1 MELKI
6 DKKEVKK
13 RNNNNNHEAR
23 LGPGLRANRHLD
35 PKSKCWSTLNSQCKV
50 TIRTCPFDNCDE
62 SFMNW
67 SVFNRISN
75 QTRATYMSFS

>member
-6 DKKEVKK
+6 DKKEVKKK

-35 PKSKCWSTLNSQCKV
+35 PKSKC
-50 TIRTCPFDNCDE
+50 
-62 SFMNW
+62 
-67 SVFNRISN
+67 
-75 QTRATYMSFS
+75 